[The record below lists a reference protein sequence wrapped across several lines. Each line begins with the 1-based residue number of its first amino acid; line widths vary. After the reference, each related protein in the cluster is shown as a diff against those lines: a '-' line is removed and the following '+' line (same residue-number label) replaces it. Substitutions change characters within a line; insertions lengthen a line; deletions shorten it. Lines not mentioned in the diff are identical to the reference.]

1 MSKYLNLEKNPEYAK
16 LKAPAQIIKTG
27 GIVIFPTETVYGIGV
42 NGLNETA
49 IKKLYEVKQRPINKP
64 ISLLVNSIDMIEK
77 VAKDISEIEYDLI
90 KKFFPGPLTI
100 VLKKKDC
107 VPDSLTAGFD
117 TVGIR
122 MPENEIALK
131 LIEYAGVPIATP
143 SANISGKPSG
153 TNLKEIMK
161 DFNDNVDYFI
171 DGGLS
176 KIGIASTIV
185 QIIDDIPHI
194 LRKGKISEEQIIEQ
208 ILISKQKNLK
218 NTLKNSENIVQ
229 Y

>member
-1 MSKYLNLEKNPEYAK
+1 MLKYINLEKNTEYTK
-16 LKAPAQIIKTG
+16 LKEPAQIIKAG

-49 IKKLYEVKQRPINKP
+49 IKKLYEVKKRPITKP
-64 ISLLVNSIDMIEK
+64 ISLLVNSIEMIEE
-77 VAKDISEIEYDLI
+77 VAKDITEIEYDLI
-90 KKFFPGPLTI
+90 KKFLPGPLTI
-100 VLKKKDC
+100 VLKKKEN
-107 VPDSLTAGFD
+107 VSNIVTAGFD

-161 DFNDNVDYFI
+161 DFKDNVDYFI
-171 DGGLS
+171 DGGES
-176 KIGIASTIV
+176 KIGVASTIV
-185 QIIDDIPHI
+185 QIIDGNPHI
-194 LRKGKISEEQIIEQ
+194 LRKGKISEEQIMEQ
-208 ILISKQKNLK
+208 ILISRQKSRIIK
-218 NTLKNSENIVQ
+218 GK
-229 Y
+229 

>member
-1 MSKYLNLEKNPEYAK
+1 MSKYINLEKNTEYTK
-16 LKAPAQIIKTG
+16 LKEPAQIIKAG

-49 IKKLYEVKQRPINKP
+49 IKKLYEVKKRPITKP
-64 ISLLVNSIDMIEK
+64 ISLLVNSIEMIEE
-77 VAKDISEIEYDLI
+77 VAKDITEIEYDLI
-90 KKFFPGPLTI
+90 KKFLPGPLTI
-100 VLKKKDC
+100 VLKKKEN
-107 VPDSLTAGFD
+107 VSNIVTAGFD

-161 DFNDNVDYFI
+161 DFKDNVDYFI
-171 DGGLS
+171 DGGES
-176 KIGIASTIV
+176 KIGVASTIV
-185 QIIDDIPHI
+185 QIIDGNPHI
-194 LRKGKISEEQIIEQ
+194 LRKGKISEEQIMEQ
-208 ILISKQKNLK
+208 ILISRQKSRIIK
-218 NTLKNSENIVQ
+218 GK
-229 Y
+229 

>member
-64 ISLLVNSIDMIEK
+64 ISLLVNSIEMIED
-77 VAKDISEIEYDLI
+77 VAKDITEIEYDLI

-161 DFNDNVDYFI
+161 DFNNNVDYFI

-208 ILISKQKNLK
+208 ILISK
-218 NTLKNSENIVQ
+218 
-229 Y
+229 

>member
-1 MSKYLNLEKNPEYAK
+1 MSKYLNLEKNPEYTK
-16 LKAPAQIIKTG
+16 LKTPAQIIRDG

-49 IKKLYEVKQRPINKP
+49 IKKLYEVKKRPINKA

-122 MPENEIALK
+122 MPENDIALK

-161 DFNDNVDYFI
+161 DFNDKVEYFI
-171 DGGLS
+171 DGGES
-176 KIGIASTIV
+176 KIGVASTIV
-185 QIIDDIPHI
+185 QVINGNPCI

-208 ILISKQKNLK
+208 ILISRQKNM
-218 NTLKNSENIVQ
+218 
-229 Y
+229 